1 MCYLGTE
8 IIMFTLNKINMSNI
22 SLDANVQ
29 SRVDAWLA
37 GNYDEA
43 TKAEIKQLIDQ
54 NNTTELTDAFYRDL
68 EFGTGGLRGIM
79 GAGSNR
85 VNKYTLGAA
94 TQGLSNYLIKLYPEQ
109 QIKVVIAH
117 DNRNNSSLFAGIV
130 ADVFSANGIFVYFF
144 EGLRPTPELS
154 FAIREL
160 DCQSGVML
168 TASHNPK
175 EYNGYKAYGADG
187 GQLVAPHDEAVMDEV
202 AKVSNIDLIKFDR
215 KASNIQSIGKEM
227 DEKYIN
233 ELVKWSISKDA
244 IQRQKNLKIVFSPIH
259 GTGGVIIP
267 DALHKFGFENVI
279 VVKEQ
284 MVVDGNFPTVIYPNP
299 EEAEALSMA
308 IAKAKEVDADIV
320 MATDPDADRVGLA
333 IKNDKGEFIL
343 LNGNQALSLLVRYV
357 LGAWEKAGKLDG
369 NQYVV
374 KTIVTSY
381 LIDKMAAS
389 KGVTCYNS
397 LTGFKFIGEIM
408 TRLEGQKTFVV
419 GGEESYGYLVGDHA
433 RDKDAVV
440 ACAMFAEMAA
450 YYKDQGSSLY
460 EVMLDMYLEYGFYK
474 EKLISITK
482 KGKSGAEEIQAMM
495 EKYRNDTPTTL
506 GGIKVVTL
514 KDYKK
519 SISKD
524 MITGETEKI
533 DLPSSNVLQFFT
545 EDGSIIS
552 ARPSGTEPKIKFY
565 CSVNASLASKEDYVN
580 VEEQLDA
587 KLTEI
592 LRDLGV

>member
-160 DCQSGVML
+160 GCQSGVML

-202 AKVSNIDLIKFDR
+202 AKISNIDLIKFDR

-233 ELVKWSISKDA
+233 ELVKWSISKEA
-244 IQRQKNLKIVFSPIH
+244 IHRQKDLKIVFSPIH

-333 IKNDKGEFIL
+333 IKDDKGEFIL

>member
-37 GNYDEA
+37 GNYDQD

-160 DCQSGVML
+160 ECQSGVML

-202 AKVSNIDLIKFDR
+202 AKVSNIDLINFDR

-244 IQRQKNLKIVFSPIH
+244 IHRQKDLKIVFSPIH